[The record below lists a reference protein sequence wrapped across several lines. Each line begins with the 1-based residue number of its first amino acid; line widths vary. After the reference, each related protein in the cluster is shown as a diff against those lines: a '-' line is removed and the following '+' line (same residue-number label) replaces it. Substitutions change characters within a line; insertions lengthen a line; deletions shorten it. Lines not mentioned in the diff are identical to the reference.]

1 MAQLILKPEIVEEIK
16 NNQILFGEV
25 AKALGI
31 SIRTLFDLLP
41 KNPPRL
47 ATASVLQVLRE
58 RLNITQDSE
67 LLEEMQEPEPKT
79 AIA

>member
-16 NNQILFGEV
+16 TNQVLFGEV
-25 AKALGI
+25 AKALDI

-41 KNPPRL
+41 KNPPRI

-58 RLNITQDSE
+58 RLNFTQDSD
-67 LLEEMQEPEPKT
+67 LLQEMQEPAEKP
-79 AIA
+79 AA